1 MYFWSKERM
10 ELHLHS
16 PINIFGVVLK
26 LNYNCAFKHV
36 KIGAEVLQIFLT

>member
-1 MYFWSKERM
+1 M

-26 LNYNCAFKHV
+26 LNDSFAFKHV
-36 KIGAEVLQIFLT
+36 KIGAEVLWIFLTHS